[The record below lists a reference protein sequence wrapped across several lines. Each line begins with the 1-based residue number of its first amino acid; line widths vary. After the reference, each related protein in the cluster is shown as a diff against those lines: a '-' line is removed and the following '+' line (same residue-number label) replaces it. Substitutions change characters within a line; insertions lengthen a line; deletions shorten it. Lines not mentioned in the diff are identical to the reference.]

1 MKNKALLSC
10 LSLLFATALA
20 FPSVCFAGSYASG
33 TTGSGQVPVRLHAD
47 REHAYLI
54 LSSRKG
60 IAYVEQHSLG
70 VISTGLGEEAHHG
83 FYEVGLFGE
92 DIGFITKCIWAPSA
106 TFNTRDV
113 ILDTDLVV
121 ELPYNGNYVLYVTP
135 LSNDEAAH
143 YWVSD
148 RIYMWKNP
156 ASWDMTM
163 MVDCSVGFKSVS
175 GLVNVRIYMDGQI
188 TDQYLETITYD
199 GQTIHAPSYS
209 GYTCNTLGQTIRLSN
224 SGVCSPESISFYY
237 QKNTSNPTRK
247 PTRTSTPRPTS
258 NPVDLGGAYD
268 MGVPQIGSRFYLSGD
283 MNMTIFWVQTQLKA
297 TGRWYQGDS
306 WDCTGNLGD
315 HTISEIKS
323 FMRSQGY
330 SSHSGNVDQNVIN
343 ELRNY
348 LGGRLQ
354 PVYVGGIYDYMSSIM
369 QGGSA
374 GSMSRINSNLI
385 DMIPHVTTGAR
396 WVQTCLKRIGYYNSS
411 IDGMYGEGTE
421 RAVNAFQR
429 DYGWEQ
435 RNYVTLGVARAMLEA
450 YYQRGG
456 RLSELP

>member
-10 LSLLFATALA
+10 LSLLFATTLA

-121 ELPYNGNYVLYVTP
+121 ELPYKGNYVLYVTP

-156 ASWDMTM
+156 ASWDMTT
-163 MVDCSVGFKSVS
+163 MVNCSVGFQSVS
-175 GLVNVRIYMDGQI
+175 GLVNVRIYIDGQI

-199 GQTIHAPSYS
+199 GQPISVPSYS
-209 GYTCNTLGQTIRLSN
+209 GYTCVNPDQTIRLS
-224 SGVCSPESISFYY
+224 STGDCSPESISLYY
-237 QKNTSNPTRK
+237 QKDSSGSTRK
-247 PTRTSTPRPTS
+247 PTRTSTPVPQ
-258 NPVDLGGAYD
+258 PAGLGGAYD
-268 MGVPQIGSRFYLSGD
+268 MGVPRIGSRIYRSDD

-297 TGRWYQGDS
+297 TGRWYQGNS

-323 FMRSQGY
+323 FMKTQGY
-330 SSHSGNVDQNVIN
+330 SAHSGNVDQNVIN
-343 ELRNY
+343 ELCNY
-348 LGGRLQ
+348 LGSRLQ

-396 WVQTCLKRIGYYNSS
+396 WVQTCLKRIGYYNGS
-411 IDGMYGEGTE
+411 IDGMYGEETE